1 MMIDIHKHRDTQDIY
16 WKESTISD
24 PHIFFFLEEKHER
37 IDTCTVF
44 SFCFD
49 RDQLASVLQK
59 TGKNILKLKKKSYQ
73 FCLLQTFV
81 WLGGRFLLA
90 FWD

>member
-1 MMIDIHKHRDTQDIY
+1 MTDIHKHRDTH
-16 WKESTISD
+16 ESF
-24 PHIFFFLEEKHER
+24 FFFLEEKHQR

-49 RDQLASVLQK
+49 RDQLANVLQNDWK
-59 TGKNILKLKKKSYQ
+59 EHLKIKKKKSCK